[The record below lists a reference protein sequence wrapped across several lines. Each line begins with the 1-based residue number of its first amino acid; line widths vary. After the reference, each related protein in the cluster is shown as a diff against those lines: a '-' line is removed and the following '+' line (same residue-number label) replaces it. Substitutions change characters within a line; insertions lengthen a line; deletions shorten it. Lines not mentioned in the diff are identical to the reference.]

1 MRKLGFILTLLL
13 VFTLVG
19 CGGQSSNSVSANT
32 LSSGTTTITYKTAT
46 STVTTQALTSS
57 TKLSS
62 QKSTTVKA
70 AEQKNTT
77 TKKTEKKTTQTAKT
91 VYVTPTGKRYHYNGR
106 CNGGTYTI
114 DTLDNA
120 LKRKLT
126 PCNKCVL

>member
-1 MRKLGFILTLLL
+1 MRKLGLLLTLLL
-13 VFTLVG
+13 VFVLAG
-19 CGGQSSNSVSANT
+19 CGGQNSNSVSANT
-32 LSSGTTTITYKTAT
+32 LSSGTTTITYTTAT
-46 STVTTQALTSS
+46 STVTTTALTSS

-62 QKSTTVKA
+62 QKSTTVKV
-70 AEQKNTT
+70 AEPKKT